1 MNRIKVMIVDD
12 FPLLVEDLKESL
24 EKEADI
30 VVTGTAHSGKELLS
44 IWENTPYD
52 VILLDIEM
60 ETAHEGIRAAEV
72 IRGGDPSAKI
82 IFLTAHETN
91 QVILSA
97 MAVGATDYIVKGATS
112 EEIADHVR
120 RAMGGETVLAAK
132 VQRVIMNEYKRLRK
146 SEESL
151 LFFVETIAKLT
162 PAERELVKL
171 LLKDYKVTEIAEERK
186 VEMVTVK
193 TQIKSLLRKFEVSR
207 SKDIVR
213 LIRELSISHLF

>member
-1 MNRIKVMIVDD
+1 MRKIRVVIVDD

-24 EKEADI
+24 EKEIDI
-30 VVTGTAHSGKELLS
+30 VVTGTAISGKEILS
-44 IWENTPYD
+44 QWDQMIYD

-60 ETAHEGIRAAEV
+60 ETAHEGIRVAEV
-72 IRGGDPSAKI
+72 IRERDSSAKI

-97 MAVGATDYIVKGATS
+97 MAVGATDYIVKGTS
-112 EEIADHVR
+112 TEDIAEHIRKAV
-120 RAMGGETVLAAK
+120 GGETVLAVK

-171 LLKDYKVTEIAEERK
+171 LLKDYKVAEIAEERK
-186 VEMVTVK
+186 VELVTVK
-193 TQIKSLLRKFEVSR
+193 TQIKSLLRKFEVAR

-213 LIRELSISHLF
+213 IIRELSISHLF